1 MDLKILSAKDYSR
14 VRANDET
21 DRFSVNKT
29 GQIRFTSQITKKY
42 NLQEKPYMLVSI
54 DTESKKTDNNEPIK
68 IYVSF
73 SSKNTTGDA
82 FQLFFHENASMV
94 SMSALLNA
102 IGVNFKK
109 KKYTGEI
116 SGSIRQNGDM
126 WYILNFYESSKK
138 SNR

>member
-1 MDLKILSAKDYSR
+1 MDLKVLSAKDFSR
-14 VRANDET
+14 VRSKDES
-21 DRFSVNKT
+21 DRFSVSKT

-42 NLQEKPYMLVSI
+42 KLQDNPFMLVSI
-54 DTESKKTDNNEPIK
+54 DTDSSESRK

-82 FQLFFHENASMV
+82 FQLFFHESASIV
-94 SMSALLNA
+94 SLSALLNA

-109 KKYTGEI
+109 KKFIGEI
-116 SGSIRQNGDM
+116 TGSIRQNGDM
-126 WYILNFYESSKK
+126 WYILTFSESIKK

>member
-1 MDLKILSAKDYSR
+1 MDLKVLSAKDFSR
-14 VRANDET
+14 VRSNDES
-21 DRFSVNKT
+21 DRFSVNNT

-42 NLQEKPYMLVSI
+42 NLQEKPFMLVSI
-54 DTESKKTDNNEPIK
+54 DTDSNKTDNNEPIR

-102 IGVNFKK
+102 IGVYFKK
-109 KKYTGEI
+109 KKYIGEI
-116 SGSIRQNGDM
+116 TGSIRQNGDM
-126 WYILNFYESSKK
+126 WYILTFSESNKK

>member
-42 NLQEKPYMLVSI
+42 NLQEKPFMLVSI

-94 SMSALLNA
+94 SLSALLNA

-116 SGSIRQNGDM
+116 TGSVRQNGDM
-126 WYILNFYESSKK
+126 WYILNFYESAKK

>member
-1 MDLKILSAKDYSR
+1 MDLKVLSAKDYSR
-14 VRANDET
+14 VRSNDES

-42 NLQEKPYMLVSI
+42 NLQEKPFMLVSI
-54 DTESKKTDNNEPIK
+54 DTESKKTDNEPIK

-109 KKYTGEI
+109 KKYIGEI
-116 SGSIRQNGDM
+116 TGSIRQNGDM
-126 WYILNFYESSKK
+126 WYILAFSESIKK
-138 SNR
+138 SKQ

>member
-1 MDLKILSAKDYSR
+1 MVR
-14 VRANDET
+14 VLPPLLQRISERKSSFLCSWA
-21 DRFSVNKT
+21 
-29 GQIRFTSQITKKY
+29 KY
-42 NLQEKPYMLVSI
+42 NLPEKPFMLVSI
-54 DTESKKTDNNEPIK
+54 DTESKKTDNNEPVK

-73 SSKNTTGDA
+73 SSKNATGDA

-94 SMSALLNA
+94 SLSALLSE

-116 SGSIRQNGDM
+116 TGSIRQNGDM
-126 WYILNFYESSKK
+126 WYILTISESNKK

>member
-14 VRANDET
+14 VRSNDES
-21 DRFSVNKT
+21 DRFSVSKT

-42 NLQEKPYMLVSI
+42 NLQEKPFMLVSI
-54 DTESKKTDNNEPIK
+54 DTESKKTDNNEPIR

-94 SMSALLNA
+94 SLSALLKE

-116 SGSIRQNGDM
+116 TGSIRQNGDM
-126 WYILNFYESSKK
+126 WYILNFYESTKK
-138 SNR
+138 SNH

>member
-21 DRFSVNKT
+21 DRFSVTNT

-42 NLQEKPYMLVSI
+42 NLKETPFMLVSV
-54 DTESKKTDNNEPIK
+54 DTDSDESKK

-73 SSKNTTGDA
+73 SDKNTTGDA
-82 FQLFFHENASMV
+82 FQLFFPENASMV
-94 SMSALLNA
+94 SMSALLKE
-102 IGVNFKK
+102 IGVNYKK

-116 SGSIRQNGDM
+116 TGSIRQNGSK

>member
-1 MDLKILSAKDYSR
+1 MDLKVLSAKDYSR
-14 VRANDET
+14 VRSNDES

-42 NLQEKPYMLVSI
+42 NLQEKPFMLVSI
-54 DTESKKTDNNEPIK
+54 DTDSKKTDNEPIK

-116 SGSIRQNGDM
+116 TGSIRQNGDM
-126 WYILNFYESSKK
+126 WYILAFSESNKK

>member
-1 MDLKILSAKDYSR
+1 MDLKVLSAKDYSR
-14 VRANDET
+14 VRSNDES

-42 NLQEKPYMLVSI
+42 NLQEKPFMLVSI
-54 DTESKKTDNNEPIK
+54 DTDSKKTDNEPIK

-102 IGVNFKK
+102 IGVYFKK

-116 SGSIRQNGDM
+116 TGSIRQNGDM
-126 WYILNFYESSKK
+126 WYILTFSESNKK

>member
-21 DRFSVNKT
+21 DRFSVSKT
-29 GQIRFTSQITKKY
+29 GQIRFTGQITKKY
-42 NLQEKPYMLVSI
+42 NLRENQFMLVSV
-54 DTESKKTDNNEPIK
+54 DTDSDESKK

-73 SSKNTTGDA
+73 SDRNPTGDA

-109 KKYTGEI
+109 KKYTGEFT
-116 SGSIRQNGDM
+116 GSIRQKGEM
-126 WYILNFYESSKK
+126 WYILTFSESSKK

>member
-1 MDLKILSAKDYSR
+1 MDLKVLSAKDYSR
-14 VRANDET
+14 VRSNDES

-42 NLQEKPYMLVSI
+42 NLQEKPFMLVSI
-54 DTESKKTDNNEPIK
+54 DTESKKTDNEPIK

-82 FQLFFHENASMV
+82 FQLFFHEGASMV

-116 SGSIRQNGDM
+116 TGSIRQNGDM
-126 WYILNFYESSKK
+126 WYILTFSESNKK

>member
-1 MDLKILSAKDYSR
+1 MDLKVLSAKDYSR
-14 VRANDET
+14 VRTNDES

-42 NLQEKPYMLVSI
+42 NLQEKPFMLVSI
-54 DTESKKTDNNEPIK
+54 DTESTRTDNNDPIK
-68 IYVSF
+68 IYASF
-73 SSKNTTGDA
+73 SNKNTTGDA

-109 KKYTGEI
+109 KKYIGEI
-116 SGSIRQNGDM
+116 TGSIRQNGDM
-126 WYILNFYESSKK
+126 WYILTFSESSNK

>member
-21 DRFSVNKT
+21 DRFSVTNT

-42 NLQEKPYMLVSI
+42 NLKETPFMLVSV
-54 DTESKKTDNNEPIK
+54 DTDSDESKK

-73 SSKNTTGDA
+73 SDKNTTGDA
-82 FQLFFHENASMV
+82 FQLFFPENASMV
-94 SMSALLNA
+94 SMSALLKE
-102 IGVNFKK
+102 IGVNYKK

-116 SGSIRQNGDM
+116 TGSIRQNGSM
-126 WYILNFYESSKK
+126 WYILNFYESTKK

>member
-42 NLQEKPYMLVSI
+42 NLQEKPFMLVSI
-54 DTESKKTDNNEPIK
+54 DTDSDESKK

-73 SSKNTTGDA
+73 SDKNTTGDV

-116 SGSIRQNGDM
+116 TGSIRQNGDL
-126 WYILNFYESSKK
+126 WYILTFSESNKK

>member
-42 NLQEKPYMLVSI
+42 NLQEKPFMLVSI
-54 DTESKKTDNNEPIK
+54 DTDSKKTDNEPIK
-68 IYVSF
+68 IYASF

-116 SGSIRQNGDM
+116 SGSIRQKGDM
-126 WYILNFYESSKK
+126 WYILTFSESNKK

>member
-1 MDLKILSAKDYSR
+1 MDLKVLSAKDYSR
-14 VRANDET
+14 VRSNDES

-42 NLQEKPYMLVSI
+42 NLQEKPFMLVSI
-54 DTESKKTDNNEPIK
+54 DTDSKKTDNEPIK

-116 SGSIRQNGDM
+116 TGSIRQNGDM
-126 WYILNFYESSKK
+126 WYILTFSESNKK

>member
-1 MDLKILSAKDYSR
+1 MDLKVLSAKDYSR
-14 VRANDET
+14 VRSNDES

-42 NLQEKPYMLVSI
+42 NLQEKPFMLVSI
-54 DTESKKTDNNEPIK
+54 DTESKKTDNEPIK

-82 FQLFFHENASMV
+82 FQLFFHEGASMV
-94 SMSALLNA
+94 SLSALLNA

-109 KKYTGEI
+109 KKYIGEI
-116 SGSIRQNGDM
+116 TGSIRQNGDM
-126 WYILNFYESSKK
+126 WYILTFSESIKK

>member
-21 DRFSVNKT
+21 DRFSVTNT

-42 NLQEKPYMLVSI
+42 NLKETPFMLVSV
-54 DTESKKTDNNEPIK
+54 DTDSDESKK

-73 SSKNTTGDA
+73 SDKNTTGDA
-82 FQLFFHENASMV
+82 FQLFFPENASMV
-94 SMSALLNA
+94 SMSALLKE
-102 IGVNFKK
+102 IGVNYKK

-116 SGSIRQNGDM
+116 TGSIHQNGSK

>member
-21 DRFSVNKT
+21 DRFSVSKT
-29 GQIRFTSQITKKY
+29 GQIRFTSQITKKFKLKE
-42 NLQEKPYMLVSI
+42 NPFMFVSV
-54 DTESKKTDNNEPIK
+54 DADSDESKK
-68 IYVSF
+68 IYVYF
-73 SSKNTTGDA
+73 SDKNTTGDA

-94 SMSALLNA
+94 SMSALLNE

-109 KKYTGEI
+109 KKYTGEFT
-116 SGSIRQNGDM
+116 GSIRQNGNM
-126 WYILNFYESSKK
+126 WYILSFFESNKK

>member
-1 MDLKILSAKDYSR
+1 MDLKVLSAKDYSR
-14 VRANDET
+14 VRSNDES

-42 NLQEKPYMLVSI
+42 NLQEKPFMLVSI
-54 DTESKKTDNNEPIK
+54 DTESKKTDNEPIK

-102 IGVNFKK
+102 VGVNFKK

-116 SGSIRQNGDM
+116 TGSIRQNGDL
-126 WYILNFYESSKK
+126 WYILTFSESNKK

>member
-1 MDLKILSAKDYSR
+1 MDLKVLSAKDYSR

-42 NLQEKPYMLVSI
+42 NLQEKPFMLVSI
-54 DTESKKTDNNEPIK
+54 DTDSKKTDNEPIN

-94 SMSALLNA
+94 SMSALLIA

-116 SGSIRQNGDM
+116 TGSIRQDGGI
-126 WYILNFYESSKK
+126 WYTLTFSESNNK
-138 SNR
+138 SSRQ

>member
-1 MDLKILSAKDYSR
+1 MDLKILSATVYSR
-14 VRANDET
+14 VRSNDDS
-21 DRFSVNKT
+21 DRFSVNNT

-54 DTESKKTDNNEPIK
+54 DTESKKTDNNEQIK

-94 SMSALLNA
+94 SMSALLKE

-116 SGSIRQNGDM
+116 TGSIRQNGDM
-126 WYILNFYESSKK
+126 WYILTFSESNKK

>member
-1 MDLKILSAKDYSR
+1 MELKVLSAKDYSR
-14 VRANDET
+14 VRSNDES

-42 NLQEKPYMLVSI
+42 NLQEKPFMLVSI
-54 DTESKKTDNNEPIK
+54 DTDSKKTDNNEPMK
-68 IYVSF
+68 LYASF

-94 SMSALLNA
+94 SMSALLNE

-109 KKYTGEI
+109 KKYIGEI
-116 SGSIRQNGDM
+116 AGSIRQNGDM
-126 WYILNFYESSKK
+126 WYILTFSESNKK
-138 SNR
+138 SDR

>member
-1 MDLKILSAKDYSR
+1 MDLKVLSAKDFSR
-14 VRANDET
+14 VRSKDES
-21 DRFSVNKT
+21 DRFSVSKT

-42 NLQEKPYMLVSI
+42 NLQEKPFMLVSI
-54 DTESKKTDNNEPIK
+54 DTDSKKTDNEPIK

-82 FQLFFHENASMV
+82 FQLFFHEKASMV

-102 IGVNFKK
+102 IGVNYKK

-116 SGSIRQNGDM
+116 TGSIRQNGDM
-126 WYILNFYESSKK
+126 WYILTFSESNKK

>member
-1 MDLKILSAKDYSR
+1 MDLKVLSAKDYSR
-14 VRANDET
+14 VRSNDES

-42 NLQEKPYMLVSI
+42 NLQEKPFMLVSI
-54 DTESKKTDNNEPIK
+54 DTESKKTDNEPIK

-73 SSKNTTGDA
+73 SSKNATGDA

-94 SMSALLNA
+94 SMSALLNE

-109 KKYTGEI
+109 KKYIGEI
-116 SGSIRQNGDM
+116 TGSIRQKGDM
-126 WYILNFYESSKK
+126 WYILTFSESNKK

>member
-21 DRFSVNKT
+21 HTFSVTNT

-42 NLQEKPYMLVSI
+42 NLKETPFMLVSV
-54 DTESKKTDNNEPIK
+54 DTDSDESKK

-73 SSKNTTGDA
+73 SDKNTTGDA
-82 FQLFFHENASMV
+82 FQLFFPENASMV
-94 SMSALLNA
+94 SMSALLKE
-102 IGVNFKK
+102 IGVNYKK

-116 SGSIRQNGDM
+116 TGSIRQNGSK
-126 WYILNFYESSKK
+126 WYILNFYESTKK
-138 SNR
+138 SIR

>member
-21 DRFSVNKT
+21 DRFSVTNT

-42 NLQEKPYMLVSI
+42 NLKETPFMLVSV
-54 DTESKKTDNNEPIK
+54 DTDSDESKK

-73 SSKNTTGDA
+73 SDKNTTGDA
-82 FQLFFHENASMV
+82 FQLFFPENASMV
-94 SMSALLNA
+94 SMSALLKE
-102 IGVNFKK
+102 IGVNYKK

-116 SGSIRQNGDM
+116 TGSIRQNGSK
-126 WYILNFYESSKK
+126 WYILNFYESTKK
-138 SNR
+138 SIR

>member
-1 MDLKILSAKDYSR
+1 MDLRVLSAKDYSR
-14 VRANDET
+14 VRSNDES

-42 NLQEKPYMLVSI
+42 NLQEKPFMLVSI
-54 DTESKKTDNNEPIK
+54 DTESKKTDNEPIK

-73 SSKNTTGDA
+73 SGKNTTGDA

-109 KKYTGEI
+109 KKYIGEI
-116 SGSIRQNGDM
+116 TGSIRQNGDM
-126 WYILNFYESSKK
+126 WYILTFSESIKK

>member
-1 MDLKILSAKDYSR
+1 MDLKVLSAKDYSR
-14 VRANDET
+14 VRSNDES

-42 NLQEKPYMLVSI
+42 NLQEKPFMLVSI
-54 DTESKKTDNNEPIK
+54 DTESKKTDNEPIK

-82 FQLFFHENASMV
+82 FQLFFHESASMV

-109 KKYTGEI
+109 KKYIGEI
-116 SGSIRQNGDM
+116 TGSIRQNGDM
-126 WYILNFYESSKK
+126 WYILAFSESIKK

>member
-21 DRFSVNKT
+21 DRFSVTNT

-42 NLQEKPYMLVSI
+42 NLKETPFMLVSV
-54 DTESKKTDNNEPIK
+54 DTDSDESKK

-73 SSKNTTGDA
+73 SDKNTTGDA

-102 IGVNFKK
+102 IGVNYKK

-116 SGSIRQNGDM
+116 TGSIRQNGSK
-126 WYILNFYESSKK
+126 WYILNFYESTKK
-138 SNR
+138 SIR

>member
-1 MDLKILSAKDYSR
+1 MDLKVLSAKDYSR
-14 VRANDET
+14 VRSNDES

-42 NLQEKPYMLVSI
+42 NLQEKPFMLVSI
-54 DTESKKTDNNEPIK
+54 DTESKKTDNEPIK

-102 IGVNFKK
+102 IGVYFKK

-116 SGSIRQNGDM
+116 TGSVRQNGDM

>member
-1 MDLKILSAKDYSR
+1 MDLKVLSAKDYSR
-14 VRANDET
+14 VRSNDES

-42 NLQEKPYMLVSI
+42 NLQERPFMLVSI

-68 IYVSF
+68 IYASF

-94 SMSALLNA
+94 SLSALLKEM
-102 IGVNFKK
+102 GVNFKK

-116 SGSIRQNGDM
+116 TGFIRQNGDM
-126 WYILNFYESSKK
+126 WYILTFSESIKK
-138 SNR
+138 SIR